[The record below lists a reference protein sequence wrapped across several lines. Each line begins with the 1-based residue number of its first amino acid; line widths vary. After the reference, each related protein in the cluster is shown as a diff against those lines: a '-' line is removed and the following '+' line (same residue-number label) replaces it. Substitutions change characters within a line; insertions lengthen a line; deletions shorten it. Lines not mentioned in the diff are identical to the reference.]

1 MILSEKDAKFKFC
14 PFLTTKDDKLRFCQA
29 AGCMQ
34 WRYKHPDHN
43 KEDDAGY
50 CGLGGKPIGAM

>member
-14 PFLTTKDDKLRFCQA
+14 PLLTTKDDKLRFCQG

-34 WRYKHPDHN
+34 WRYKHPDHHV
-43 KEDDAGY
+43 EDDSGY
-50 CGLGGKPIGAM
+50 CGLGGKPVGAM